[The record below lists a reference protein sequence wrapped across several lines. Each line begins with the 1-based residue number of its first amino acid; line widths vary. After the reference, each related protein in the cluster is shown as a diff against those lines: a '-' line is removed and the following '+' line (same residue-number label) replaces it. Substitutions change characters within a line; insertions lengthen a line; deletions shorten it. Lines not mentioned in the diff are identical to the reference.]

1 MSVYDSSYSEANDSE
16 RTRRAKAI
24 LNQIITKHM
33 AAAGYKTT
41 IKTGCPATFI
51 DPKPVCYH
59 LDMGVLF
66 RSKTEFDFYHFF
78 ALEVDD
84 SHHATLKHEKKDEA
98 RDDSFFTNKGI
109 ITCRIPI
116 DRIFD
121 EKKDEAQFFDKWIYQ
136 DLLRAYI
143 LTPAESIKQ
152 EIWSELN
159 RKFSIELKENS
170 STQCSKCDHKAHQ
183 HSLTG
188 CEFRLTNK
196 SKMKCNCR
204 NPYFRSDE

>member
-1 MSVYDSSYSEANDSE
+1 
-16 RTRRAKAI
+16 
-24 LNQIITKHM
+24 M

-41 IKTGCPATFI
+41 IKTGVPATFTE
-51 DPKPVCYH
+51 PKPVCYH

-66 RSKTEFDFYHFF
+66 RSKTEYDFYHFF
-78 ALEVDD
+78 GMEVDD
-84 SHHATLKHEKKDEA
+84 PHHATPRHEKKDEQ

-109 ITCRIPI
+109 ITIRIPI
-116 DRIFD
+116 DKIFD

-152 EIWSELN
+152 EMWSELN
-159 RKFSIELKENS
+159 RKFAIELKENS
-170 STQCSKCDHKAHQ
+170 STQCAKCDHKAHQ

-188 CEFRLTNK
+188 CDYRLTNK

-204 NPYFRSDE
+204 NAYLRSDE